1 MNCDPMRITKKFAGD
16 LAIGRRVFSRM
27 LPTAENEATIAE
39 SQKLLAELEAAW
51 LAKLEEMRLEAERV
65 DASNQQ
71 QQPNND
77 PHYLPRSPKRI
88 RKATDTYF
96 NMSQAEFVD
105 AQFAKKNKAPG
116 ASPRSKKARGGGGG
130 GGPSRRI

>member
-1 MNCDPMRITKKFAGD
+1 MRITKKFAGD

-77 PHYLPRSPKRI
+77 RRNNPKEVMVRMKLRSGSDPPVI
-88 RKATDTYF
+88 YSTY
-96 NMSQAEFVD
+96 STTKD
-105 AQFAKKNKAPG
+105 YG
-116 ASPRSKKARGGGGG
+116 
-130 GGPSRRI
+130 